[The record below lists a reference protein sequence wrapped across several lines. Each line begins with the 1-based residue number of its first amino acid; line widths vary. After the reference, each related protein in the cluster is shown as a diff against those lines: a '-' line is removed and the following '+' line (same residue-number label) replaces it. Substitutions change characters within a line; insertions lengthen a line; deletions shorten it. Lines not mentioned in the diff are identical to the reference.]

1 MNNFIKYEKDDQNIV
16 TLTFDNPELK
26 VNVINDDFRKEFNE
40 IVTKLEAEDA
50 LAGVILASAKKT
62 FFAGAEL
69 DWLYQMRDP
78 EVVFN
83 MIESAKADMRR
94 VETMGVPVVAALNG
108 TALGGGWEV
117 ALACHRRIAI
127 DDSKTKFGLPEVT
140 LGLLPGAGGVV
151 RMTRLLGLQGA
162 FPFIMEG
169 KQVSP
174 REAKEVG
181 IVDDLASDKK
191 DMMAKAKEWI
201 LANPESAQP
210 WDQKKYRMPG
220 GDPRSPKI
228 AQMLAIGP
236 AMLRKRTY
244 RNYPAP
250 EAIMTIAAEGA
261 LLDIDT
267 ALRIESR
274 HFARIATG
282 KVAKNMI
289 NAFWYQLNE
298 IKGGGSRPDGIEPID
313 TKKVGVL
320 GAGMMGHGIAYV
332 SAQAGMDVI
341 LKDVSKEKADEGK
354 AAIDKIM
361 SKKVEEGRMA
371 EKKKQAILDR
381 IQTTGAA
388 EDLKGCDLII
398 EAVFEKRELKAEVIQ
413 EAEAQIAGDAVFGS
427 NTSTLPITGLAKSS
441 LRPENFIGIHFFSP
455 VHRMRLVEIIVG
467 EKTSDRTLAKTFD
480 YVLKIRKT
488 PIVVN
493 DSRGFF
499 TSRVFGMYPFE
510 GAALLAEGQN
520 PRAIE
525 SAGLQ
530 AGFPVGPLNIA
541 DEVNM
546 GLILHIHE
554 QEKRDLAAEGKEIK
568 YHPAYDVLY
577 TMAKDK
583 NRPGKAQGAGFY
595 EYPKD
600 GKKYLLP
607 ELKEIFPLKGEK
619 LSQGEMIDR
628 MWFAQANEAARAF
641 EEGVVTSV
649 ADANLGSIFG
659 WGFSPFKGGV
669 LQFINDYGLKEFV
682 ERSRELAA
690 RYGDRFEPTDLL
702 VQMAEKGETF

>member
-1 MNNFIKYEKDDQNIV
+1 MSNCIKYEKDDQNIV
-16 TLTFDNPELK
+16 TLTIDMLDRK
-26 VNVINDDFRKEFNE
+26 VNVINDEFRKDFKE
-40 IVTKLEAEDA
+40 TADRLEAEDP
-50 LAGVILASAKKT
+50 LAGVIIASAKKT

-69 DWLYQMRDP
+69 DWLYAMRDP

-83 MIESAKADMRR
+83 MIQSAKADMRR
-94 VETMGVPVVAALNG
+94 VETLGVPVVAAING
-108 TALGGGWEV
+108 AALGGGLEL

-127 DDSKTKFGLPEVT
+127 DDPKTKIGLPEVT
-140 LGLLPGAGGVV
+140 LGLLPGGGGVC
-151 RMTRLLGLQGA
+151 RMTRMLGLQGA

-169 KQVSP
+169 KQVGP
-174 REAKEVG
+174 QEAKEVG
-181 IVDDLASDKK
+181 IVDDLASDRD

-220 GDPRSPKI
+220 GDPRSPRV

-236 AMLRKRTY
+236 AMLRKKTY

-261 LLDIDT
+261 LLDFDI

-282 KVAKNMI
+282 NVAKNMI

-298 IKGGGSRPDGIEPID
+298 IKGGGSRPKDIKPID

-332 SAQAGMDVI
+332 SAQAGMDVV

-361 SKKVEEGRMA
+361 SKRVEKGRMT
-371 EKKKQAILDR
+371 EEKKQAILDR
-381 IQTTGAA
+381 IQTTESA
-388 EDLKGCDLII
+388 EDLKGCDLIV
-398 EAVFEKRELKAEVIQ
+398 EAVFENRELKAQVTQ
-413 EAEAQIAGDAVFGS
+413 EAEAQIAEDAVFGT
-427 NTSTLPITGLAKSS
+427 NTSTLPITGLAEPSA
-441 LRPENFIGIHFFSP
+441 RPENFIGIHFFSP
-455 VHRMRLVEIIVG
+455 VHRMQLVEIIVG

-480 YVLKIRKT
+480 YVLKIKKT

-510 GAALLAEGQN
+510 GAAMLEEGQN

-525 SAGLQ
+525 SAGLK

-541 DEVNM
+541 DEVNL
-546 GLILHIHE
+546 GLVLHIHE
-554 QEKRDLAAEGKEIK
+554 QTKRDLAAEGLEVPH
-568 YHPAYDVLY
+568 HPAHDVMY
-577 TMAKDK
+577 TMVKDK

-595 EYPKD
+595 EYPKE
-600 GKKYLLP
+600 GKKFLWP
-607 ELKEIFPLKGEK
+607 GLKDIYPLKGEK
-619 LSQGEMIDR
+619 LSQEEMIDR

-690 RYGDRFEPTDLL
+690 KYGVRFEPTDLL
-702 VQMAEKGETF
+702 VKMAEKGETF

>member
-1 MNNFIKYEKDDQNIV
+1 MNNIIAYEKDKNNIV
-16 TLTFDNPELK
+16 TLTLDMPDHA
-26 VNVINDDFRKEFNE
+26 VNVLNNEFLKAYAE
-40 IVTKLEAEDA
+40 TVERIVAEEP
-50 LAGVILASAKKT
+50 LAGVIITSAKKT
-62 FFAGAEL
+62 FIAGADI
-69 DWLYQMRDP
+69 DWLYDMKDP
-78 EVVFN
+78 KVVFDSLQTAKIN
-83 MIESAKADMRR
+83 MRKP
-94 VETMGVPVVAALNG
+94 ETLGVPTVAAING
-108 TALGGGWEV
+108 TALGGGLEM
-117 ALACHRRIAI
+117 ALSYHHRIAI
-127 DDSKTKFGLPEVT
+127 DDPKIKIGLPEVT
-140 LGLLPGAGGVV
+140 LGLLPGGGGIV
-151 RMTRLLGLQGA
+151 RLTRILGIQNS
-162 FPFIMEG
+162 FPYLMEG
-169 KQVSP
+169 KQVNP
-174 REAKEVG
+174 QQAKEAG
-181 IVDDLASDKK
+181 IVDELATDQD
-191 DMMAKAKEWI
+191 DMMAKAKAWI

-210 WDQKKYRMPG
+210 WDQKKFRIPG
-220 GDPRSPKI
+220 GDPRHPKVM
-228 AQMLAIGP
+228 QMLSIGP
-236 AMLRKRTY
+236 AMLRKKTY
-244 RNYPAP
+244 HNYPAP
-250 EAIMTIAAEGA
+250 EAIMSTMVEGT
-261 LLDIDT
+261 LVDFDT
-267 ALRIESR
+267 ASRIETR
-274 HFARIATG
+274 YFAQIATG
-282 KVAKNMI
+282 KVVKNMLT
-289 NAFWYQLNE
+289 AFWYQLNQ
-298 IKGGGSRPDGIEPID
+298 INGGKSRPDGIEPID

-332 SAQAGMDVI
+332 TAQAGMDVV

-361 SKKVEEGRMA
+361 SKRVEKGRMTA
-371 EKKKQAILDR
+371 EKKKAILDR
-381 IQTTGAA
+381 VQTTGSA
-388 EDLKGCDLII
+388 EDLKDCDLIV
-398 EAVFEKRELKAEVIQ
+398 EAVFENRELKAQVTQ
-413 EAEAQIAGDAVFGS
+413 EAEAQIAEDAVFGS
-427 NTSTLPITGLAKSS
+427 NTSTLPITGLAQPSS
-441 LRPENFIGIHFFSP
+441 RPENFIGIHFFSP

-541 DEVNM
+541 DEVNL
-546 GLILHIHE
+546 GLVLHIHE
-554 QEKRDLAAEGKEIK
+554 QEKRDLAAEGKEVK
-568 YHPAYDVLY
+568 YHPAHDVLY
-577 TMAKDK
+577 LMVKEK

-619 LSQGEMIDR
+619 LSQEEMIDR

-669 LQFINDYGLKEFV
+669 LQFINDYGVKEFV
-682 ERSRELAA
+682 ERSRELASK
-690 RYGDRFEPTDLL
+690 YGDRFAPTDLL
-702 VQMAEKGETF
+702 VKMAEKGETF